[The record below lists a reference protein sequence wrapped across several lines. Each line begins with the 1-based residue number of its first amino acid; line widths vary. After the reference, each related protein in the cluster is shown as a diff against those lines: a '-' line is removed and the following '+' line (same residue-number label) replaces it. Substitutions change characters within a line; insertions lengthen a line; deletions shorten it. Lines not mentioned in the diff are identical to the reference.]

1 MLLLAAG
8 ARLPV
13 EPVSSS
19 DYRSGVCNIGP
30 AEIARR
36 RRTGITMTVV
46 TLVMLAIVA
55 MADAPTP
62 VRLVVFFPAA
72 VAASGFLQASLRFC
86 AGFGWLGVFNFD
98 RVGMTQAVESAEAR
112 RRDRGMA
119 IRIGLASALVG
130 GIVAAVA
137 AVLPA

>member
-1 MLLLAAG
+1 MPALTVATPSDLLID
-8 ARLPV
+8 RF
-13 EPVSSS
+13 
-19 DYRSGVCNIGP
+19 
-30 AEIARR
+30 
-36 RRTGITMTVV
+36 
-46 TLVMLAIVA
+46 
-55 MADAPTP
+55 ADGPTP
-62 VRLVVFFPAA
+62 VRLVAFFPAA